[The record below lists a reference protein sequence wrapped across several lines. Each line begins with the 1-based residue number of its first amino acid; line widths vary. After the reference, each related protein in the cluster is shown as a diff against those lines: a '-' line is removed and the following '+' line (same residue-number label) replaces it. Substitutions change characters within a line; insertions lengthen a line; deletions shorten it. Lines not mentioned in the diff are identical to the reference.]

1 MSVLE
6 KIRNKTG
13 LLVGIIALALIIFV
27 LESALSSGR
36 SLFGTNERTVGT
48 IAGKNI
54 DYNDFQAKMLIAI
67 QNYEQNGQKVDE
79 QTKQNLTDQVWNE
92 FIAENVLKTTYKTV
106 GVNVG
111 EDEMYD
117 LMVTHPHQ
125 IVVSQLSDKQTGKAY
140 PNFAK

>member
-6 KIRNKTG
+6 TIRNKTG

-54 DYNDFQAKMLIAI
+54 DYNDFQAKLAIAI
-67 QNYEQNGQKVDE
+67 QNYEQNGQKVDDA
-79 QTKQNLTDQVWNE
+79 TKQNLVDQVWNQ
-92 FIAENVLKTTYKTV
+92 FIADDVLKVSYKTV

-111 EDEMYD
+111 DD
-117 LMVTHPHQ
+117 
-125 IVVSQLSDKQTGKAY
+125 
-140 PNFAK
+140 